1 MRLFL
6 LTAMALTAFAAN
18 SVLNRFA
25 VGTGQIDPVSFA
37 VVRLLA
43 GAAILALLVGLR
55 AVLAGGV
62 VWPGW
67 PGRVPGVLGLTVY
80 LFAFSLAYV
89 ALDAGAGA
97 LILFGAVQITMFAG
111 ALWSREAVPRR
122 RWTGALMAFAGLV
135 VLMWPGAGVAL
146 SPLHAVIMA
155 LAGVGFGIYSLAG
168 QRASDP
174 LAATAANFV
183 LAVPLGLVAGTLLG
197 VMPVGATSVGVVSA
211 VVSGAVTSG
220 LGYALWYVVVP
231 QLGAA
236 RAAVAQLSVP
246 VLTAVAGVLLL
257 GEAVDAR
264 FVLAAGCVLGG
275 VALASRA

>member
-183 LAVPLGLVAGTLLG
+183 LAVPLGLAAGTLLG